1 MLLVDFE
8 RTDGSFVTWHMRRTD
23 TIADVKSDM
32 KNHTG
37 RDCCEL
43 FINNDALD
51 DGKTYHEVIFL
62 LICRS
67 VKEVENYLKNARLE
81 LEKAEAS
88 VQAIRLMAVHTMYV
102 ASASPSEPSEPEEEG
117 SPLHEAARGRS
128 RSPRNRSGAEPRQ
141 LS

>member
-8 RTDGSFVTWHMRRTD
+8 RTDGIFVTWHMRRTD

-37 RDCCEL
+37 RDCGEL

-88 VQAIRLMAVHTMYV
+88 VQAIRWMACDTMIV
-102 ASASPSEPSEPEEEG
+102 DGPSEAGEEG
-117 SPLHEAARGRS
+117 SPLHEAARSRS
-128 RSPRNRSGAEPRQ
+128 RSPHPLWR
-141 LS
+141 LSLIHI